1 MGSSFGGQRSAGNMG
16 AKRLDDPAMSYA
28 KVEVVEIER
37 AIDRA
42 VELERAVDDAKRAP
56 VRDRRPELG
65 RRCVVFRRLVLAA
78 LLATGA
84 AAYVVVAKIL
94 ECNWNPLQWSSSS
107 QRFEMCLAVW
117 DNHAHFVRDIL
128 WRSFRRDWPAP
139 ARLEPW
145 MATFHGA
152 GPLLSALEAAGAAH
166 ELVQPPSPLFE
177 WKTLVG
183 DGVVTVCPPSPE
195 FSFYSLLA
203 STQLSA
209 PDLDVYLS
217 RGHNTRRRFTNEG
230 AMLDALR
237 DAFPALVVADT
248 SGPLLEQARFFTR
261 ARVLIGCATRLCPPA
276 RSRPHTVVQ
285 LTRSR
290 QAVGVS
296 RRPRLL
302 RSLHGAGLANAV
314 WMSPS
319 HLHYLVEIMPGNY
332 SKVTYGNLAG
342 CLGLGYVRLPTTMHR

>member
-1 MGSSFGGQRSAGNMG
+1 
-16 AKRLDDPAMSYA
+16 MSYA
-28 KVEVVEIER
+28 KVEVVEMER

-195 FSFYSLLA
+195 FSFYSMLA

-248 SGPLLEQARFFTR
+248 SVPLLEQARFFTR
-261 ARVLIGCATRLCPPA
+261 ARVLIG
-276 RSRPHTVVQ
+276 
-285 LTRSR
+285 
-290 QAVGVS
+290 
-296 RRPRLL
+296 
-302 RSLHGAGLANAV
+302 LHGAGLANAV

-342 CLGLGYVRLPTTMHR
+342 CLGLGYERINTPTSLVRASNPRDIERRRERDAIVEVSPADLAMATNVSRKIVAARESFERLRF